1 MLSFVIPAH
10 NEEAL
15 IVRTI
20 NAIHHSAKST
30 GEEYEIIVVDD
41 ASTDATA
48 ELARANGATVVSV
61 AHRQIARTRNSGGH
75 AARGDRLF
83 FIDADT
89 TATPAAVAASL
100 RAMDQGA
107 VGGGA
112 VVKVEPPCPLYIQLL
127 MVACYVP
134 SKLAGFC
141 GGAFMFCTRNAFQ
154 QSGGFDETMFWA
166 EEGAFALRL
175 KRLGYFTIIWPR
187 VPTSGR
193 RLHTISP
200 RQAIDLAL
208 GLLRGPKLFTTRESV
223 KGIWYNSNRAND
235 DTRSVS
241 WSRRFA
247 NAILL
252 VITISLITGPLW
264 NFIPRTLT
272 PFDSPIGKI
281 RFVNGIFL
289 SHVGLTFWGFAFV
302 LFRNLLRQT
311 LSREWIKLAVLA
323 ALCSWQAY
331 MCSSAV
337 VRLWTRLFQWIST

>member
-1 MLSFVIPAH
+1 MISFVIPAH

-30 GEEYEIIVVDD
+30 GEDYEIIVVDD

-61 AHRQIARTRNSGGH
+61 AHRQIARTRNSGGQ

-100 RAMDQGA
+100 RAMNQGA

-127 MVACYVP
+127 MVAFYIP

-141 GGAFMFCTRNAFQ
+141 GGAFMFCTREAFQ
-154 QSGGFDETMFWA
+154 KTGGFDETMFWA

-175 KRLGYFTIIWPR
+175 KRLGRFAIIWPR

-193 RLHTISP
+193 RLHTISL
-200 RQAIDLAL
+200 RQAIPFAR
-208 GLLRGPKLFTTRESV
+208 GLLRGKKVFTSREPV
-223 KGIWYNSNRAND
+223 KGIWYNSNRSND
-235 DTRSVS
+235 AAGAIS
-241 WSRRFA
+241 WSRRLA
-247 NAILL
+247 NGLLL
-252 VITISLITGPLW
+252 VVTISLITGPIW
-264 NFIPRTLT
+264 NFIPWEYT
-272 PFDSPIGKI
+272 PLETPLG
-281 RFVNGIFL
+281 RFRLVNGIFL
-289 SHVGLTFWGFAFV
+289 CHVGMVLWPFAFV
-302 LFRNLLRQT
+302 LFRNLRRQA
-311 LSREWIKLAVLA
+311 LSMEWIRLSAITL
-323 ALCSWQAY
+323 LCSWQALL
-331 MCSSAV
+331 CTRAV
-337 VRLWTRLFQWIST
+337 FKMWTRLFQWAAT